1 MAYTYLITSVTE
13 AVHSASISDKGGHDM
28 PAEEARKQKIVKIVI
43 TGGPCAGKS
52 TAMSWIQ
59 NAFGN
64 LGYTVLFVPE
74 TATEFISGGV
84 APWTCGTNA
93 EYQKVQMT
101 LQREKERLFH
111 QAAETMPGDKIL
123 IVCDRGELDNKAY
136 MTDAE
141 FKEVLD
147 YLGTNEVA
155 LRDSYDAVFH
165 LVTAA
170 RGAEDFYTFANNA
183 ARYETPQEAV
193 TLDDR
198 LLAAWTGHPHLRVI
212 DNRSDFEGK
221 MQYLI
226 GCISTFLGE
235 SGPAIAKKKY
245 LIGCPDPVWLESI
258 PGCRKISVTL
268 TYVKS
273 TTDSEIRIRKRGE
286 GRDFVYYKVERQYL
300 ENGQRLEVEQRLSR
314 KEYMRLLK
322 EKDPAMKQIRKTR
335 YCFFIDG
342 RSYEVDIYPGC
353 REHAMALVPVMEPEA
368 PVVFPEEMKVIRE
381 VTGVPG
387 YRNADLAGGRGA
399 LR

>member
-1 MAYTYLITSVTE
+1 
-13 AVHSASISDKGGHDM
+13 M
-28 PAEEARKQKIVKIVI
+28 PSEEARDQKIVKIVI

-101 LQREKERLFH
+101 LQREKERLFER
-111 QAAETMPGDKIL
+111 AARTMPGDKIL

-136 MTDAE
+136 MNAE
-141 FKEVLD
+141 EFREVLD
-147 YLGTNEVA
+147 FLGTNEVA

-170 RGAEDFYTFANNA
+170 RGAEEFYTFANNA
-183 ARYETPQEAV
+183 ARYETPEEAV
-193 TLDDR
+193 ALDDR
-198 LLAAWTGHPHLRVI
+198 LLAAWTGHPHLRVV

-221 MQYLI
+221 MKYLI
-226 GCISTFLGE
+226 GCISSFLGE
-235 SGPAIAKKKY
+235 SGMAVSKKKY
-245 LIGCPDPVWLESI
+245 LIENPDPAWLESI
-258 PGCRKISVTL
+258 PGCRKINVTL
-268 TYVKS
+268 TYIKS
-273 TTDSEIRIRKRGE
+273 TTGNEIRIRRRGE
-286 GRDFVYYKVERQYL
+286 GRNYVYYKVERQYL
-300 ENGQRLEVEQRLSR
+300 ENGHRLEVEERLSR
-314 KEYMRLLK
+314 KEYQKLLAEK
-322 EKDPAMKQIRKTR
+322 EPAMKQIRKTR
-335 YCFFIDG
+335 YCFFIDD

-353 REHAMALVPVMEPEA
+353 RELALALVPVLEPEV
-368 PVVFPEEMKVIRE
+368 PPVFPEGLKVIKE

-387 YRNADLAGGRGA
+387 YRNADLAGGRGL